1 MQIYNGSVQI
11 TYPMERSPVM
21 EEYIKR
27 VYQLEQEHSRRV
39 RTTEIAGAVDRTQA
53 SVTHMIQKLNGGGFV
68 DYEEYRGVTVTEAG
82 EEIALE
88 VVRKHRLLETFLM
101 ERLGVAWPDVHEEAD
116 RLEHHISDE
125 FTDRLAD
132 LLGNP
137 RKDPHGEP
145 IPNSDHTFSTEASE
159 IGLIDCEVGDV
170 RVVDQVPHHQAEIR
184 EYLFENNIDPGTT
197 IEIDE
202 ILPVGLVSFTI
213 QETGCSVSIPDRV
226 ARQVKVRPPSVM
238 ESA

>member
-1 MQIYNGSVQI
+1 
-11 TYPMERSPVM
+11 MERSPVI

-39 RTTEIAGAVDRTQA
+39 RTTEIAEAVDRTQA
-53 SVTHMIQKLNGGGFV
+53 SVTHMIQKLDDGGFV
-68 DYEEYRGVTVTEAG
+68 DYKEYKGATVTEAG

-88 VVRKHRLLETFLM
+88 LIRKHRLLETFLTKQ
-101 ERLGVAWPDVHEEAD
+101 LGVAWPDVHEEAD
-116 RLEHHISDE
+116 RLEHHISDR
-125 FTDRLAD
+125 FADRLAD

-145 IPNSDHTFSTEASE
+145 IPDSNLTFSAEASE
-159 IGLIDCEVGDV
+159 VELTDCEVGDV
-170 RVVDQVPHHQAEIR
+170 RVVDQVPHHQPEVR
-184 EYLFENNIDPGTT
+184 EYLFEHDIEPGTT

-202 ILPVGLVSFTI
+202 ITPVGLVTFTN
-213 QETGCSVSIPDRV
+213 QKTDCSVSIPDRV
-226 ARQVKVRPPSVM
+226 ARQIKIRPPSLM

>member
-1 MQIYNGSVQI
+1 
-11 TYPMERSPVM
+11 MERSPVV

-27 VYQLEQEHSRRV
+27 VYQLEKEYSRRV
-39 RTTEIAGAVDRTQA
+39 RTTEIAEAVDRTQA
-53 SVTHMIQKLNGGGFV
+53 SVTHMIQKLDDGGFV
-68 DYEEYRGVTVTEAG
+68 DYKEYKGATVTETG
-82 EEIALE
+82 DEIALE
-88 VVRKHRLLETFLM
+88 LIRKHRLLETFLT
-101 ERLGVAWPDVHEEAD
+101 EQLGVAWPDVHEEAD

-145 IPNSDHTFSTEASE
+145 IPNSDLTFSTEASE

-170 RVVDQVPHHQAEIR
+170 RVIDQVPHQQPEIR
-184 EYLFENNIDPGTT
+184 EYLFENGIDPGTT

-202 ILPVGLVSFTI
+202 NPPVGLVTFTN
-213 QETGCSVSIPDRV
+213 QETDCSVSIPDRV
-226 ARQVKVRPPSVM
+226 ARQIKVRPPPLM